1 MSTTISLDFKTLAL
15 ATTATTAEPVG
26 SDPWNQQFVRL
37 FGEETF
43 KAYQASLSSAKAEEK
58 KGLPNWAKTTA
69 KVAGGVAGLG
79 LVGGLG
85 VLAYQHFTA
94 PVPTGDGGGAET
106 VIKALK
112 RLF

>member
-1 MSTTISLDFKTLAL
+1 LLA
-15 ATTATTAEPVG
+15 PYYIRFV
-26 SDPWNQQFVRL
+26 SDL
-37 FGEETF
+37 FTED
-43 KAYQASLSSAKAEEK
+43 EEK

-85 VLAYQHFTA
+85 VLAYQHFKG
-94 PVPTGDGGGAET
+94 PIPTGDGGGAET
-106 VIKALK
+106 VVKALK

>member
-1 MSTTISLDFKTLAL
+1 MSTTISLDFKTLATAVN
-15 ATTATTAEPVG
+15 ATTGEPVG

-43 KAYQASLSSAKAEEK
+43 KAYQASLSSAKDEEK

-85 VLAYQHFTA
+85 VLAYQHFKG
-94 PVPTGDGGGAET
+94 PIPTGDGGGAET
-106 VIKALK
+106 VVKALK

>member
-37 FGEETF
+37 FGEEAF
-43 KAYQASLSSAKAEEK
+43 KAYQASLSSAKGEEK
-58 KGLPNWAKTTA
+58 KGVPNWAKTTA
-69 KVAGGVAGLG
+69 KVAGGVVGLG

-85 VLAYQHFTA
+85 VLAYQHFTT
-94 PVPTGDGGGAET
+94 PTGNGGGTET
-106 VIKALK
+106 VVKALK

>member
-1 MSTTISLDFKTLAL
+1 MSTTISLDFKTLATAVN
-15 ATTATTAEPVG
+15 ATTGEPVG

-37 FGEETF
+37 FGEEAF

-58 KGLPNWAKTTA
+58 KGVPGWVKTTA

-85 VLAYQHFTA
+85 VLAYQHFKS
-94 PVPTGDGGGAET
+94 PVTTSSEPAET
-106 VIKALK
+106 AIKLLK

>member
-1 MSTTISLDFKTLAL
+1 MSTTISLDFKTLVIAVN
-15 ATTATTAEPVG
+15 ATTNEPVG
-26 SDPWNQQFVRL
+26 SDPWNQQFIRL

-43 KAYQASLSSAKAEEK
+43 KAYQAAQATKPEEK
-58 KGLPNWAKTTA
+58 KGVPGWAKTTA

-85 VLAYQHFTA
+85 VLAYQHFKS
-94 PVPTGDGGGAET
+94 PVTTSSEPAET
-106 VIKALK
+106 AIKLLK

>member
-1 MSTTISLDFKTLAL
+1 MSTTISLDFKTLVIAVN
-15 ATTATTAEPVG
+15 ATTNEPVG
-26 SDPWNQQFVRL
+26 SEAWNQQFIRL
-37 FGEETF
+37 FGEESF

-58 KGLPNWAKTTA
+58 KGVPGWVKTTA

-79 LVGGLG
+79 VVGGLG

-94 PVPTGDGGGAET
+94 PTGNGGGTET
-106 VIKALK
+106 AIKLLK

>member
-1 MSTTISLDFKTLAL
+1 MSTTISLDFKTLVIAVN
-15 ATTATTAEPVG
+15 ATTNEPVG
-26 SDPWNQQFVRL
+26 SDPWNQQFLRL

-43 KAYQASLSSAKAEEK
+43 KAYQAAQATKPEEK
-58 KGLPNWAKTTA
+58 KGVPGWAKTTA

-85 VLAYQHFTA
+85 VLAYQHFKS
-94 PVPTGDGGGAET
+94 PVTTSSEPAET
-106 VIKALK
+106 AIKLLK

>member
-26 SDPWNQQFVRL
+26 SEGWNQQFLRL
-37 FGEETF
+37 FGEEAF
-43 KAYQASLSSAKAEEK
+43 KAYQTAQATAKPDDK
-58 KGLPNWAKTTA
+58 KGVPGWVKTTA

-85 VLAYQHFTA
+85 VLAYQHFKS
-94 PVPTGDGGGAET
+94 PVTTSSEPAET
-106 VIKALK
+106 AIKLLK

>member
-26 SDPWNQQFVRL
+26 SESWNQQFIRL
-37 FGEETF
+37 FGEEAF
-43 KAYQASLSSAKAEEK
+43 KAYQASLVPAKTEEK
-58 KGLPNWAKTTA
+58 KGVPNWAKTTA
-69 KVAGGVAGLG
+69 KVAGGVVGLG

-85 VLAYQHFTA
+85 VLAYQHFKS
-94 PVPTGDGGGAET
+94 PVTTSSEPAET
-106 VIKALK
+106 AIKLLK

>member
-1 MSTTISLDFKTLAL
+1 MSTISLDFKTLVT
-15 ATTATTAEPVG
+15 ATTATTNEPVG
-26 SDPWNQQFVRL
+26 SESWNQQFIRL
-37 FGEETF
+37 FGEEAF
-43 KAYQASLSSAKAEEK
+43 KAYQASLSSAKTEEK
-58 KGLPNWAKTTA
+58 KGVPGWVKTTA

-79 LVGGLG
+79 VVGGLG

-94 PVPTGDGGGAET
+94 PAPTGDGGGAET

>member
-43 KAYQASLSSAKAEEK
+43 KAYQAAQSPKPEEK
-58 KGLPNWAKTTA
+58 KGVPGWAKTTA
-69 KVAGGVAGLG
+69 KVVGGVVGLG

-85 VLAYQHFTA
+85 VLAYQHFKS
-94 PVPTGDGGGAET
+94 PVTTSSEPAET
-106 VIKALK
+106 AIKLLK